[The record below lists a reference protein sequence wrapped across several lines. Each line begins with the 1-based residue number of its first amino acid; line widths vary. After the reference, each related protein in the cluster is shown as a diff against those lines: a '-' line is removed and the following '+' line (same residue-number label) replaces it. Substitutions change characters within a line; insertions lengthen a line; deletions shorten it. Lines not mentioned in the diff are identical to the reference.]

1 MVDVK
6 TPRRKYHS
14 PLRADQAQRTRGRV
28 LDAAFGLFVER
39 GYAGTTVAAVAEKA
53 GVSPETIYLSL
64 GGKRGLLEGVI
75 EAAISGPD
83 EGGFEDEA
91 WSTAVAELSGPRE
104 RLAKMVDYS
113 CAILARTQ
121 PIHAVIRGA
130 ADKEPF
136 AEALGHR
143 LLQDRLASQTE
154 RIRRF
159 LGDALAPELSIPE
172 AGERYCALASPDL
185 YYLLTVELS
194 WTAQQHREWL
204 TRLLETD
211 LLGPARPRS
220 RRSRPA
226 GRDSRAR

>member
-6 TPRRKYHS
+6 ASRRKYHS
-14 PLRADQAQRTRGRV
+14 PLRADQAQRTRDRV

-83 EGGFEDEA
+83 EDGSDDDA
-91 WSTAVAELSGPRE
+91 WWTAAAELPGPQE
-104 RLAKMVDYS
+104 RLAKLVEYS
-113 CAILARTQ
+113 CAVLARTR

-130 ADKEPF
+130 ADKEAF
-136 AEALGHR
+136 AADLEHR

-159 LGDALAPELSIPE
+159 VGDDLAPGLSIPE
-172 AGERYCALASPDL
+172 AGQRYCALASPDL

-194 WTAQQHREWL
+194 WTADHHREWL

-220 RRSRPA
+220 RRSRPI
-226 GRDSRAR
+226 GRGSPAR